1 MLLGLLGK
9 RGGDSILRNDETV
22 RANLLDRLLED
33 FLDGRSGV
41 DELYAVW
48 LLGSNGAKSLVNAL
62 LEGYA
67 FCSMRSAAPRAAMR
81 SAACSGVMW

>member
-9 RGGDSILRNDETV
+9 RGGNGFLRNVETI

-48 LLGSNGAKSLVNAL
+48 LLGSDCAKA
-62 LEGYA
+62 
-67 FCSMRSAAPRAAMR
+67 
-81 SAACSGVMW
+81 W

>member
-9 RGGDSILRNDETV
+9 RGGDSILRNVETV

-33 FLDGRSGV
+33 FLDGRGGV

-48 LLGSNGAKSLVNAL
+48 LLGGNCAK
-62 LEGYA
+62 
-67 FCSMRSAAPRAAMR
+67 P
-81 SAACSGVMW
+81 W

>member
-9 RGGDSILRNDETV
+9 RGGDSILRNVETV

-48 LLGSNGAKSLVNAL
+48 LLGSNGAKS
-62 LEGYA
+62 
-67 FCSMRSAAPRAAMR
+67 
-81 SAACSGVMW
+81 W